1 MIPTIYPRG
10 LSIALSLVGYNS
22 LLASLFVFFKRHDRI
37 GGYYLLSSLFTF
49 GWGVGMSFMVNND
62 LPPAV
67 AQSWAIFAQVCLFL
81 IPAAWLHFIS
91 VYLEKEKR
99 RYGNLV
105 LAYGVTLFFLAF
117 AGTSWF
123 VSGFREIAGIRNMPV
138 PGPAYKALTVF
149 WVVLM
154 LDAFSRLLKFWRRQ
168 TSVLKKD
175 DARFLFFT
183 QLYGYGLCGLCFLP
197 VYGVPM
203 PQYQFFLLPLWQV
216 FLAFA
221 MVRNHLLSYET
232 LAKAMHQ
239 EKLAGMSTL
248 TASMHHE
255 LKNPLTAIRVFA
267 EYLPEKYD
275 DPEFRN
281 NFKGIVI
288 EEVDRVT
295 GILHQLLDYSKPQE
309 PELKKVCI
317 VEVLDE
323 TLLFLNHTL
332 IQQGVEVVKNYQEAP
347 WVNADRNQMK
357 QVFLNLLLNG
367 LQAMEK
373 GGSFRIE
380 GRPEGDKQFVI
391 KISDTGAGIPK
402 EHLKQ
407 LFDPFFTTKTNGT
420 GLGLSIVQR
429 IMKKHG
435 GDIQIQSVAG
445 QGTDISL
452 IFKVSKR

>member
-1 MIPTIYPRG
+1 M
-10 LSIALSLVGYNS
+10 A
-22 LLASLFVFFKRHDRI
+22 
-37 GGYYLLSSLFTF
+37 
-49 GWGVGMSFMVNND
+49 NND
-62 LPPAV
+62 LPPGISQAWGV
-67 AQSWAIFAQVCLFL
+67 FAQCCFFL
-81 IPAAWLHFIS
+81 TPAAWLHFVS

-105 LAYGVTLFFLAF
+105 LAYGVTLFFLSF
-117 AGTSWF
+117 AGTPWF
-123 VSGFREIAGIRNMPV
+123 VTGFREIAGIRNMPV

-149 WVVLM
+149 WGVLM
-154 LDAFSRLLKFWRRQ
+154 LEGFWKLLKFWRRQ

-183 QLYGYGLCGLCFLP
+183 QLYGYGLCSLSFLP
-197 VYGVPM
+197 VYGLAV

-275 DPEFRN
+275 DPEFRD
-281 NFKGIVI
+281 NFKEIVTG
-288 EEVDRVT
+288 EVDRVT

-309 PELKKVCI
+309 PELKKVRI
-317 VEVLDE
+317 LEVFDE
-323 TLLFLNHTL
+323 TLLFLNHTMT
-332 IQQGVEVVKNYQEAP
+332 QQGVEAVKDYQEDP
-347 WVNADRNQMK
+347 FVNADRNQMK

-367 LQAMEK
+367 IQAMEK
-373 GGSFRIE
+373 GGVFRIE
-380 GRPEGDKQFVI
+380 SRRTGDKQFLI
-391 KISDTGAGIPK
+391 KISDTGPGIPK

-435 GDIQIQSVAG
+435 GDIQIESVAG
-445 QGTDISL
+445 QGTSISL
-452 IFKVSKR
+452 IFKVVP